1 MLSMSQCLNRAFILM
16 VSPHII
22 SHRPP
27 NPHGA
32 RVSSIKQTLGEL
44 LLD

>member
-1 MLSMSQCLNRAFILM
+1 MLLMFQPPGQAFILT
-16 VSPHII
+16 VSLRIV
-22 SHRPP
+22 SHRPHS
-27 NPHGA
+27 PHGA

>member
-1 MLSMSQCLNRAFILM
+1 MLSMSQRSSRAFILT
-16 VSPHII
+16 VSLRIVCHGPH
-22 SHRPP
+22 